1 MSLASVALATA
12 RTLLNDDNATVW
24 TDPVLIPKLQEA
36 HRELQTDLWLVG
48 SPVVREVTSPILV
61 PANSTDLG
69 TNQPLDLVTPTALK
83 EADSANSTTWED
95 MTEVNYIP
103 FNVAK
108 SNKLIYWA
116 WRGEKI
122 LFLGS
127 TAPRYVIVFYRKLI
141 PIPAT
146 ANDPIGIIFGEL
158 YLGARTAALAAGS
171 VGNKEVYDTVTA
183 LAKANF
189 EKVVSANRGQQKPI
203 FKP

>member
-1 MSLASVALATA
+1 MALTNVALATA

-24 TDPVLIPKLQEA
+24 TDPILLPKLQEA

-48 SPVVREVTSPILV
+48 SPVVREVTVPILV
-61 PANSTDLG
+61 TLGNTDLG
-69 TNQPLDLVTPTALK
+69 ANQPQDLIAPTSLK
-83 EADSANSTTWED
+83 EAESANGTWVD

-103 FNVAK
+103 FDVAK
-108 SNKLIYWA
+108 TSKLVYWA

-122 LFLGS
+122 LFLGA
-127 TAPRYVIVFYRKLI
+127 TASRYVVVFYRKLI
-141 PIPAT
+141 TIPTT

-171 VGNKEVYDTVTA
+171 VGNKDVYDSITA

-189 EKVVSANRGQQKPI
+189 EKVVAANRGQQKPI
-203 FKP
+203 YKP

>member
-1 MSLASVALATA
+1 MSSASVALATA

-48 SPVVREVTSPILV
+48 SPVVREVTAPILV
-61 PANSTDLG
+61 VSGSTDLG
-69 TNQPLDLVTPTALK
+69 ANQPGNLISPTALK
-83 EADSANSTTWED
+83 EAEASNGTWID

-103 FNVAK
+103 FDVAK
-108 SNKLIYWA
+108 VDKLIYWA

-122 LFLGS
+122 LFLGA
-127 TAPRYVIVFYRKLI
+127 TTNRYVVVFYRKLI
-141 PIPAT
+141 TIPSTAT
-146 ANDPIGIIFGEL
+146 DPIGIIFGEL

-171 VGNKEVYDTVTA
+171 VGNKDVYDTVTA

-189 EKVVSANRGQQKPI
+189 EKVVAANRGQQKPI